1 MKRANLKNY
10 FIFSCE
16 MDPKWPIEYKK
27 GKGNTGAKIVEIFLK
42 KELKCVKDTK
52 NDEKINEILNKPAEI
67 QRNKILFIIDKI
79 LYHKK

>member
-1 MKRANLKNY
+1 MKWTL
-10 FIFSCE
+10 I
-16 MDPKWPIEYKK
+16 DPLSIKK
-27 GKGNTGAKIVEIFLK
+27 EKENTGAKIVEIFLK

>member
-1 MKRANLKNY
+1 MKWTLNGPLS
-10 FIFSCE
+10 I
-16 MDPKWPIEYKK
+16 KK